1 MSKKPQNQQYY
12 VKYDLFF
19 FFLGMLTFW
28 FYVMPLIS
36 KTGKRDIK

>member
-12 VKYDLFF
+12 VNMTFF
-19 FFLGMLTFW
+19 FFLDMLTFW